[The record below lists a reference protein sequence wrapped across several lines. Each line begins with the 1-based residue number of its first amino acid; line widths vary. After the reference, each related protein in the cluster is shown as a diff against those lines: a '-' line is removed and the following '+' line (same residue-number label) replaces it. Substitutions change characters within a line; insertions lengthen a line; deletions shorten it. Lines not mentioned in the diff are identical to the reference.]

1 MRTRTYFSWFP
12 GAATGILILLG
23 GNAARAETEPEA
35 DVYSPAIHASSEQ
48 VSPATSGTVETV
60 EAKAGD
66 EGIRLNFRGASLDS
80 VLDYLSKAAG
90 FVIVRELEIE
100 GRVDVWSH
108 QPLTEEE
115 AADLLNTILN
125 EKGYTAIR
133 SGRTLTIVRRDEAR
147 TRDLP
152 VRIGAD
158 PDRIPKTDEMVTQ
171 IIPVRYADAVQ
182 LTENLRLLIPS
193 YATLTSNESSN
204 ALVLTD
210 TQANVRRM
218 VEIIQALDTSI
229 SSISEFKVFPLKYS
243 DATELAQVI
252 NKIFE
257 AQQTGTGGRDSR
269 AARMERFFTR
279 MRGGPEAPSDSAT
292 GDSVAR
298 QAASR
303 VVAVADERTNSL
315 VVSAPAE
322 LMATIEQLVS
332 EVDTVAE
339 DITEVRV
346 FPLRFA
352 DAETMAEIITS
363 VFQEES
369 QSTQPQTRRFFRGG
383 PSGQPAQQEQTSRR
397 NLQQSKVLAVADTRT
412 NSVVVSAAKEL
423 MNPIERMVQDLDAN
437 PAKEKRVFVYSL
449 ENADVESVAEIL
461 RGMFEET
468 SGRST
473 GTTERSDRLR
483 QSVGTQ
489 QTTTGGTTRTQRR

>member
-1 MRTRTYFSWFP
+1 MRTGTDSLWFL
-12 GAATGILILLG
+12 GMATGILILLG
-23 GNAARAETEPEA
+23 APASRPEADPDA

-48 VSPATSGTVETV
+48 VSPATSTTVETV
-60 EAKAGD
+60 EAEAGG
-66 EGIRLNFRGASLDS
+66 EGIRLNFRGAPLDS

-90 FVIVRELEIE
+90 FVIVRETDIE

-108 QPLTEEE
+108 QSLSEDE
-115 AADLLNTILN
+115 AANLLNTILN

-182 LTENLRLLIPS
+182 LTENLRLLIPL

-210 TQANVRRM
+210 TQANVRRL

-243 DATELAQVI
+243 DATELAEVI
-252 NKIFE
+252 NEIFE
-257 AQQTGTGGRDSR
+257 AQLTGTGARDSR
-269 AARMERFFTR
+269 AARMERFFAR
-279 MRGGPEAPSDSAT
+279 MRGGPEPPSESAG
-292 GDSVAR
+292 GDSIAR

-322 LMATIEQLVS
+322 LMATIEQLVA

-352 DAETMAEIITS
+352 DAEEMAEIITS
-363 VFQEES
+363 VFEEES
-369 QSTQPQTRRFFRGG
+369 QSNQPQTRRFFRGG
-383 PSGQPAQQEQTSRR
+383 PPGQPPQQEQTSRR
-397 NLQQSKVLAVADTRT
+397 SLQESKVSAVADTRT

-423 MNPIERMVQDLDAN
+423 MNQIERMVHDLDAN
-437 PAKEKRVFVYSL
+437 PAKEKKVFVYSL

-468 SGRST
+468 SGRSA
-473 GTTERSDRLR
+473 GTAEGSDRLR
-483 QSVGTQ
+483 QSVATQ
-489 QTTTGGTTRTQRR
+489 QSSSSTTRTQRR

>member
-1 MRTRTYFSWFP
+1 MRTGTDSLWFL
-12 GAATGILILLG
+12 GMATGILILLG
-23 GNAARAETEPEA
+23 ATAPQAETELDAGVHP
-35 DVYSPAIHASSEQ
+35 PAISADTEQ
-48 VSPATSGTVETV
+48 DFVATSTTV
-60 EAKAGD
+60 EADASD

-90 FVIVRELEIE
+90 FVIVRETDIE

-108 QPLTEEE
+108 QPLSEDE
-115 AADLLNTILN
+115 AANLLNTILN

-158 PDRIPKTDEMVTQ
+158 ADKIPKTDEMVTQ

-243 DATELAQVI
+243 DATELAEVI
-252 NKIFE
+252 NEIFE
-257 AQQTGTGGRDSR
+257 AQLTGTSARDSR
-269 AARMERFFTR
+269 AARMERFFAR
-279 MRGGPEAPSDSAT
+279 MRGGPEPPSESAG
-292 GDSVAR
+292 GDSIAR

-322 LMATIEQLVS
+322 LMATIEQLVA

-352 DAETMAEIITS
+352 DAEEMAEIITS
-363 VFQEES
+363 VFEEES
-369 QSTQPQTRRFFRGG
+369 QSNQPQTRRFFRGG
-383 PSGQPAQQEQTSRR
+383 PPGPPSQQEQTSRR
-397 NLQQSKVLAVADTRT
+397 SLQESKVLAVADPRT
-412 NSVVVSAAKEL
+412 NSVIVSAAKEL
-423 MNPIERMVQDLDAN
+423 MNPIERMVHDLDAN
-437 PAKEKRVFVYSL
+437 PAKEKKVFVYSL

-468 SGRST
+468 SGRSA
-473 GTTERSDRLR
+473 GTAEGSDRLR

-489 QTTTGGTTRTQRR
+489 QSSSSTTRTQRR